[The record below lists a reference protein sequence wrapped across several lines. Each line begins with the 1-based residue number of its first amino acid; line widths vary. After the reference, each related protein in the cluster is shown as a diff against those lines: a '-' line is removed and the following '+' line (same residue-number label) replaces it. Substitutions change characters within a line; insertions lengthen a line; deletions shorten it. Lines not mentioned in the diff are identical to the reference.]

1 MLHLLDQSQCSYLSS
16 PPSCAVERARP
27 RPTSDLR
34 RHRTP
39 YRRDRCSWAPASRR
53 PTRIPSSGRSCKR
66 RRSLDLVVHAEK
78 GDGGLTD
85 AERVTRDAAPLVTVV
100 RIPGAVFFLPDEAP
114 RQIAEVDGRRVGA
127 SLTFLSEGPQRRDA
141 NRPLT
146 PGVGS
151 VDCWA
156 GSAGAMMWTRTWPR
170 VSGTRGVVFMAERH
184 IRVQRRMAASIDSV
198 WALFADFPNLGSHWR
213 GLRATRAIGDQTG
226 GVGARRRV
234 ELKPI
239 GSMDETVT
247 FWEEGRRI
255 DTQNLP
261 SASVPFKHAESTL
274 TLEPDAEGTLA
285 TFDYRYVP
293 RGGPLGR
300 LVGPLIDKMLTG
312 TFTDMLAATDEAA
325 RASGSER

>member
-1 MLHLLDQSQCSYLSS
+1 M
-16 PPSCAVERARP
+16 PER
-27 RPTSDLR
+27 
-34 RHRTP
+34 
-39 YRRDRCSWAPASRR
+39 
-53 PTRIPSSGRSCKR
+53 
-66 RRSLDLVVHAEK
+66 
-78 GDGGLTD
+78 
-85 AERVTRDAAPLVTVV
+85 
-100 RIPGAVFFLPDEAP
+100 
-114 RQIAEVDGRRVGA
+114 Q
-127 SLTFLSEGPQRRDA
+127 
-141 NRPLT
+141 
-146 PGVGS
+146 
-151 VDCWA
+151 
-156 GSAGAMMWTRTWPR
+156 
-170 VSGTRGVVFMAERH
+170 
-184 IRVQRRMAASIDSV
+184 IRVQRRMAASTDSV
-198 WALFADFPNLGSHWR
+198 WALFADFPNLASHWS

-247 FWEEGRRI
+247 IWEEGRRI

-300 LVGPLIDKMLTG
+300 LAGPLIDKMLTG

-325 RASGSER
+325 RADGSER